1 MKFYY
6 HGTLIYKN
14 TKLPKLFSYYKCYT
28 LNPHLLFQNKTTFLS
43 LTYKRANL
51 QLLFFCPYCKI
62 LSKAFDLSYRG
73 VWVFRLLHVQH
84 VFRLLPS
91 KPEPGH
97 IFWRLPTDAQ
107 WWNPWHLECDRQ
119 WFWLF
124 NALDLPPTYDSIVP
138 LVAHNHFARTIYKA
152 ECLRLSFHQVNRMN
166 TI

>member
-28 LNPHLLFQNKTTFLS
+28 LNPDLLFQNKTTFLS

-73 VWVFRLLHVQH
+73 VWVFRLLHAQH
-84 VFRLLPS
+84 LFHLLS
-91 KPEPGH
+91 QSRVTFSEDSQLMLNDEILGILNVTGNDSGYSMLL
-97 IFWRLPTDAQ
+97 IFLQ
-107 WWNPWHLECDRQ
+107 HMIL
-119 WFWLF
+119 
-124 NALDLPPTYDSIVP
+124 
-138 LVAHNHFARTIYKA
+138 
-152 ECLRLSFHQVNRMN
+152 
-166 TI
+166 